1 MKKINELNLLKND
14 LSHFYIILGD
24 EKKNKKDVL
33 DFLKEKINFIYQ
45 KNSDFFDFSGSDLF
59 IDQVR
64 KIKSINSVSKKQENK
79 YRIFFLDYKKWS
91 IESQNAFLKTLE
103 EPLENTIFFLF
114 ITNSDILL
122 DTIKSRAQILKGYIF
137 LNQEDG
143 ENFLKLEYQERIKI
157 IKKLESEQYLDF
169 LDSIENALLENKKN
183 IENISEV
190 FKKFLE
196 LKSQSKFKGS
206 NVNYIL
212 EFLALYLPKIK

>member
-157 IKKLESEQYLDF
+157 IKKLEPEQYLDF

>member
-103 EPLENTIFFLF
+103 EPSENTIFFLF

-122 DTIKSRAQILKGYIF
+122 DTIKSRAQILNGYVF
-137 LNQEDG
+137 YDKEDG
-143 ENFLKLEYQERIKI
+143 ENFLKLEYQERIKT
-157 IKKLESEQYLDF
+157 IKKLELEQYLDF
-169 LDSIENALLENKKN
+169 LNSIENALLENKKN

>member
-33 DFLKEKINFIYQ
+33 DFLKEKINFVYQ

-157 IKKLESEQYLDF
+157 IKKLEPEQYLDF